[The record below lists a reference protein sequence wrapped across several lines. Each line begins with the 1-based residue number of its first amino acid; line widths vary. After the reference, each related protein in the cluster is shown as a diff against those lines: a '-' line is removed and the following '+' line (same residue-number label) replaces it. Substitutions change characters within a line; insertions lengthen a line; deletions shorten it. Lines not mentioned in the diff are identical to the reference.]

1 MEYTVVKAAVRKALG
16 EVAEEVLATLF
27 WRAEELTLRAGEEIY
42 REGDEPDDTVAIL
55 VGGELSFFQGT
66 ELISQVSEP
75 VCFGEVGFFGAQ
87 KKRTATVRV
96 SSEQATI
103 LRFEIDPEEMKSGTL
118 SDLGK
123 VLKARAWVTVVQDS
137 KRKF

>member
-42 REGDEPDDTVAIL
+42 QEGDEPDNTVVIL
-55 VGGELSFFQGT
+55 VSGELSFFQGA

-96 SSEQATI
+96 SSPQAAI
-103 LRFEIDPEEMKSGTL
+103 LRLQLDPDELKAGALAE
-118 SDLGK
+118 LGK
-123 VLKARAWVTVVQDS
+123 ILKARAWETVVRDS
-137 KRKF
+137 KRHL